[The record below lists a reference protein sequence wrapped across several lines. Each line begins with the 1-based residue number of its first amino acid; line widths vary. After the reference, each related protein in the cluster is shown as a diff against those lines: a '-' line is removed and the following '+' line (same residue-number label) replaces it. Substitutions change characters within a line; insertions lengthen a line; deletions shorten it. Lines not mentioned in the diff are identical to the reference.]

1 MVIFKSNCFSCH
13 NPVKEDGDLDL
24 TTCKSLLPEG
34 DDGKVIIPGKA
45 ACSRLIQSLSPGADP
60 HMPSK
65 SQLSPRSIS
74 VLEAW
79 INN

>member
-45 ACSRLIQSLSPGADP
+45 ASSRLIQSL
-60 HMPSK
+60 
-65 SQLSPRSIS
+65 
-74 VLEAW
+74 
-79 INN
+79 